1 MRGLFAFLDRLTAD
15 RRGQVAIVTA
25 IAAPVIIAG
34 AGMGAETGLLYYKQR
49 EAQMSADL
57 AAYAGAVAAR
67 SGQATAGV
75 IAAAETEARVHGYDP
90 ARGPITVN
98 TPPASG
104 ANQDVRA
111 VEAIIE
117 QSYPRLFMALLEPG
131 DVSFTVRA
139 VARYDDGGEACI
151 LALDPMIRHALLFT
165 GSTEV
170 NLAGC
175 DLMSNSL
182 HDEALG
188 VTGSGRVTAPCA
200 NAAGGAH
207 ISARLELTECPAPR
221 TGLPPALDPFAGL
234 EPPTASGCRNIPGG
248 GGSGARTIQ
257 PGRYCNGMAINGDV
271 VMAPGVYIVDG
282 GVFRTNGN
290 ATLTGE
296 GVIIF
301 LTGNATVQ
309 MNGNAR
315 IDLSAPTSGPY
326 AGLVM
331 WGDAGNAPDSDVR
344 MNGTADSALVGALYF
359 PSQTVEMR
367 GDFSGSGGCTRI
379 VASRIDLSGNSSF
392 ASDCTA
398 EGVETVRTPGMVRLV
413 E

>member
-1 MRGLFAFLDRLTAD
+1 MRGLFAFLHRLTAD

-67 SGQATAGV
+67 SGQS
-75 IAAAETEARVHGYDP
+75 AAARVHGYDP
-90 ARGPITVN
+90 ARGPIAIN

-104 ANQDVRA
+104 ANQDARA
-111 VEAIIE
+111 VEALIE
-117 QSYPRLFMALLEPG
+117 QTYPRLFMALLEPG
-131 DVSFTVRA
+131 DVRFTVRA
-139 VARYDDGGEACI
+139 VARYDEGGEACI
-151 LALDPMIRHALLFT
+151 LALDPQVRHALLFT
-165 GSTEV
+165 GSTDV

-182 HDEALG
+182 HDEALA

-200 NAAGGAH
+200 NAAGGAQ
-207 ISARLELTECPAPR
+207 ISARLELTDCPAPR
-221 TGLPPALDPFAGL
+221 TGLPPARDPFAGL
-234 EPPTASGCRNIPGG
+234 EPPAATGCRNIPGG
-248 GGSGARTIQ
+248 GSGVRTIQ

-271 VMAPGVYIVDG
+271 AMAPGVYIVDG

-296 GVIIF
+296 GVTIF

-331 WGDAGNAPDSDVR
+331 WGDAANAADSDVR
-344 MNGTADSALVGALYF
+344 MNGTADSALIGALYF
-359 PSQTVEMR
+359 PSQTVQMR
-367 GDFSGSGGCTRI
+367 GDFSGSQGCTRI
-379 VASRIDLSGNSSF
+379 VANRIDLSGNSSF

-398 EGVETVRTPGMVRLV
+398 EGVETVRTPGRVRRV
-413 E
+413 D